1 MLGAGARAHLGAR
14 AGAGVHSRG
23 HLGAGGGAG
32 VHSGAR
38 LGAGARGPGVSF
50 VCHSQSRENSN
61 PGGWVFWQPGS
72 WRARRRPQQQLEQ
85 EYDDDESYDAP
96 PSGEDNFSGNHNNDK
111 LIETTEPFAFLAGP
125 GASAGHIVLYDED
138 EKKPPLVVF
147 SPTPTTNLPALPPP
161 RATNQQEEQ
170 PTNTSAW
177 GEYTP
182 PPPPDGQPSPRRS
195 LRISF
200 TCNRCGTRTTA
211 LVNPTAW
218 RKGTLICACDGC
230 DAMHTLVDHLGVLGF
245 EQKDFEAA
253 READP
258 QLGEDEGDE
267 LVRMLRERIHEL
279 SVDLPS
285 DDYEADDA

>member
-1 MLGAGARAHLGAR
+1 MLGGGAR
-14 AGAGVHSRG
+14 AGAGAGARARLGAGGVHSRGRLGGG
-23 HLGAGGGAG
+23 HLGAGGGA
-32 VHSGAR
+32 R
-38 LGAGARGPGVSF
+38 RPGVSF
-50 VCHSQSRENSN
+50 ICHSQSRENSN